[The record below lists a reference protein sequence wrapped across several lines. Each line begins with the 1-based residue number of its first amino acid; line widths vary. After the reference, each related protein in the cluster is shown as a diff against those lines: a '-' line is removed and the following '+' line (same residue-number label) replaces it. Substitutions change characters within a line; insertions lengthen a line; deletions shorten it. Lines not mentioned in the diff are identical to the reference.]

1 MDRQGLKSSESR
13 FAAYVEG
20 LASVIGHKDR
30 EGPLRDY
37 CAGLMLGGERKSVE
51 PIAAVTA
58 PGTVHTR
65 ISSMSGRISRPL
77 GAAAVGRSAST
88 MPTARSSS
96 TRYPAAR

>member
-20 LASVIGHKDR
+20 LVSVIGHKDR

-58 PGTVHTR
+58 PARVAAQHIEQYRRLQETSVR
-65 ISSMSGRISRPL
+65 LPARRPSGKGIADARDALHRPL
-77 GAAAVGRSAST
+77 A
-88 MPTARSSS
+88 
-96 TRYPAAR
+96 